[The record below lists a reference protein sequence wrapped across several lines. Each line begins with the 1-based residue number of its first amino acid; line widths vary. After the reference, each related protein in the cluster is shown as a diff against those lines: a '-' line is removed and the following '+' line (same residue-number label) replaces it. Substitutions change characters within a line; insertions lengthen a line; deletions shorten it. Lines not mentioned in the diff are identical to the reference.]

1 MGRGS
6 PWRGSRDMHRRDS
19 CAVVV
24 KAWWPVRYRWGV
36 VALGVVVEIWT
47 SRTKREKGK
56 NGNDINRAHKNPQPQ
71 FLLWKSFQ
79 HIYETHEIR
88 RSMIF
93 STVSCLESDNDVSTS
108 NSPPARNIVR
118 IYPDY
123 FCNVHCRIP
132 KYYRTELFTQIWKTK
147 NVAVVKTLKSIPCFC
162 KHTHDHYLVHQVY
175 AWYLVSTSASTVFQ
189 VQYTTPQTDHDLGHL
204 VPYVLL

>member
-6 PWRGSRDMHRRDS
+6 PWRGSRDIHRRDS

-36 VALGVVVEIWT
+36 VALGVVAEIWT

-108 NSPPARNIVR
+108 NTGGGRSRGQSNS
-118 IYPDY
+118 
-123 FCNVHCRIP
+123 
-132 KYYRTELFTQIWKTK
+132 Q
-147 NVAVVKTLKSIPCFC
+147 KTLGGAQTLF
-162 KHTHDHYLVHQVY
+162 YLEFSERWSGCCVGGNRNP
-175 AWYLVSTSASTVFQ
+175 S
-189 VQYTTPQTDHDLGHL
+189 
-204 VPYVLL
+204 